1 VNGVKEERL
10 QTGKLVFPEY
20 NKERSVP
27 VDLNLE

>member
-20 NKERSVP
+20 KKERSVS
-27 VDLNLE
+27 VELNLK